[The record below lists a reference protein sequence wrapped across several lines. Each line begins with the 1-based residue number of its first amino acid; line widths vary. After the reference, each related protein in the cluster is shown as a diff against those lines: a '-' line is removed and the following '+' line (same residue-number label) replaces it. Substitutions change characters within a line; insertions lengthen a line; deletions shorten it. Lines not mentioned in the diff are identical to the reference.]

1 MLNCIRYGR
10 KRCLN
15 WALDRSPNSIT
26 EGNWNTFCFHFLLKK
41 VNYKELWFWFVVPPR
56 VQLPQTLRVLPG
68 VHVSCKAHGSPPIK
82 VTWLN
87 GSTPLNSSS
96 DSQVTYIVQPED
108 KGGVFTCLAA
118 NAAGN
123 DSADTVVI
131 IASEWTY
138 YKVFYT
144 LLKYF

>member
-1 MLNCIRYGR
+1 M
-10 KRCLN
+10 
-15 WALDRSPNSIT
+15 
-26 EGNWNTFCFHFLLKK
+26 
-41 VNYKELWFWFVVPPR
+41 
-56 VQLPQTLRVLPG
+56 
-68 VHVSCKAHGSPPIK
+68 
-82 VTWLN
+82 
-87 GSTPLNSSS
+87 PLNSSS

-108 KGGVFTCLAA
+108 KGGVFTCLAE

-144 LLKYF
+144 LLKYFKIKKNVEYIYMMKITVKITPQYHYVLKYIFFFIE